1 MIAGGAGA
9 AVCAM
14 LVLGAIGGLAAYE
27 AFVRY
32 AAPARRDV
40 VAPSSASASKDATVR
55 AARRGAVVQPRL
67 SVRSLR
73 FSINAFRSRAPTS
86 NRAAIV

>member
-40 VAPSSASASKDATVR
+40 VARRMATVR

>member
-40 VAPSSASASKDATVR
+40 VAPSSASASKDGHR
-55 AARRGAVVQPRL
+55 AGGAVVQPRL